1 MQSNND
7 IYEHYKKNPDK
18 ENVFVILSNINKKG
32 GHVRFTII
40 PIEPF

>member
-18 ENVFVILSNINKKG
+18 ENVFVILSNINKKKEG
-32 GHVRFTII
+32 MSDLQ
-40 PIEPF
+40 